1 MVLIALKHSVCIDN
15 WETIFLKKILS
26 ALKSD
31 KWAALILQ
39 KVQLTYYLTMANMLI
54 VFKKN

>member
-39 KVQLTYYLTMANMLI
+39 KVQLNLI
-54 VFKKN
+54 FNYGKYVENR